1 MKVKTPNN
9 TNIASYLKPDTVYDV
24 KPSEIVG
31 LFEYTN
37 HLLLNPDGTPSIG
50 LTPLKGCGHLNG
62 QDWIVLDLKN
72 RNRLAHFIRTN
83 NIRTTLVSRYLGY
96 SKGWLTQAMTRTDRG
111 DLDDSELQAIMD
123 KLHIDWSSSEYVHV
137 KSTKQH
143 TAYKTKPCSHTTELH
158 KARLQQSFWNGEFTH
173 G

>member
-1 MKVKTPNN
+1 MKKNEVTVGGKIKIVDKTSDHGFIGIVTEVNKNVIYVK
-9 TNIASYLKPDTVYDV
+9 
-24 KPSEIVG
+24 
-31 LFEYTN
+31 
-37 HLLLNPDGTPSIG
+37 
-50 LTPLKGCGHLNG
+50 NG
-62 QDWIVLDLKN
+62 DDKAITANLDFCYELMNELSN
-72 RNRLAHFIRTN
+72 RNRLTQFVRTN

-111 DLDDSELQAIMD
+111 DLDDNELQAIMD

-137 KSTKQH
+137 KATKQH
-143 TAYKTKPCSHTTELH
+143 TAYKTKPCSHTTEQH

>member
-1 MKVKTPNN
+1 MTKKIVSVGDYIEVTSKSNENYGGRFYVVDTDKYLFWYAKDKDESLIPNWA
-9 TNIASYLKPDTVYDV
+9 IGFYDDYFFKIIDVYH
-24 KPSEIVG
+24 P
-31 LFEYTN
+31 
-37 HLLLNPDGTPSIG
+37 
-50 LTPLKGCGHLNG
+50 
-62 QDWIVLDLKN
+62 N
-72 RNRLAHFIRTN
+72 RNRLSNFIKTN

-111 DLDDSELQAIMD
+111 DLDDSELQAILD
-123 KLHIDWSSSEYVHV
+123 KLHIDWASSECVHV
-137 KSTKQH
+137 KATKQH

>member
-9 TNIASYLKPDTVYDV
+9 KNIQPYLKPDTVYDATPCYGDCIEF
-24 KPSEIVG
+24 K
-31 LFEYTN
+31 N
-37 HLLLNPDGTPSIG
+37 HLLLQDGEPSTGFSFIENS
-50 LTPLKGCGHLNG
+50 PHLNG
-62 QDWIVLDLKN
+62 QDWIVLSN
-72 RNRLAHFIRTN
+72 REILADFVRTN

-123 KLHIDWSSSEYVHV
+123 KLHLDWSSSEYVHV
-137 KSTKQH
+137 KATNRH
-143 TAYKTKPCSHTTELH
+143 TAYKTKPCSHTTEQH

>member
-9 TNIASYLKPDTVYDV
+9 KNIQPYLEPDTVYDA
-24 KPSEIVG
+24 KPSKFDG

-37 HLLLNPDGTPSIG
+37 HLLLNPCGTPSIG
-50 LTPLKGCGHLNG
+50 VTPLKGCGHLNG
-62 QDWIVLDLKN
+62 QDWIILSN
-72 RNRLAHFIRTN
+72 REILADFVRTK

-96 SKGWLTQAMTRTDRG
+96 SKGWLTQAMSRTDRG

-137 KSTKQH
+137 KATKHH
-143 TAYKTKPCSHTTELH
+143 TAYKTKPCSHTTDQH
-158 KARLQQSFWNGEFTH
+158 KARLQQSFWNGEFVK
-173 G
+173 